1 MEASFKHQLQKIACK
16 VRLGAL
22 EAVYSG
28 KSGHP
33 GGSLSVADILTYLYF
48 KELRVDPQTLSGRR
62 GIVLFFP
69 RGILVR
75 HCMRHWP

>member
-1 MEASFKHQLQKIACK
+1 MEASFKRQLQKTACK

-33 GGSLSVADILTYLYF
+33 GGSL
-48 KELRVDPQTLSGRR
+48 
-62 GIVLFFP
+62 
-69 RGILVR
+69 
-75 HCMRHWP
+75 